1 MKASC
6 PACGGSTACG
16 DPTELRKDEQRILE
30 LANVAMEELIRMTQ
44 IREPLWL
51 PSLDNSSFSVVL
63 NEEEYLRK
71 FPSDFALR
79 TTAQKSE
86 GSLAVAAV
94 RMSPIKLAEILLDVD
109 QWSTVFAC
117 IVARATMVEILSTGV
132 GGTRNGAMQVMT
144 AEFQVL
150 SPAVRT
156 RESPF
161 VRYCKDYGGGILA
174 VVDFSPDSL
183 HPSALGR
190 CRRRPSGCLIKEMSN
205 GYSEVK

>member
-16 DPTELRKDEQRILE
+16 DPTGLRKDEQRILE

-94 RMSPIKLAEILLDVD
+94 RMSPIKLAEILLDVVSLLLGCFFLLIG
-109 QWSTVFAC
+109 WSLDSTSP
-117 IVARATMVEILSTGV
+117 RDLSTLLARY
-132 GGTRNGAMQVMT
+132 TLCQV
-144 AEFQVL
+144 
-150 SPAVRT
+150 R
-156 RESPF
+156 
-161 VRYCKDYGGGILA
+161 
-174 VVDFSPDSL
+174 
-183 HPSALGR
+183 
-190 CRRRPSGCLIKEMSN
+190 SN
-205 GYSEVK
+205 NSFYLLKKNVY